1 MGGNRNFTVYA
12 TYILFTLLGFV
23 LGRFLEYRP
32 MRYVFLF
39 YLLGIF
45 VFTGALPYLVE
56 KIGKHEKGHLW
67 NTILKFIFPLLSL
80 VGGILVVA
88 ILIKVGW

>member
-1 MGGNRNFTVYA
+1 MAENRNFTVYA
-12 TYILFTLLGFV
+12 AYIVTSLLGFV
-23 LGRFLEYRP
+23 LGRFLQYRP

-56 KIGKHEKGHLW
+56 KIGKHEKGYLW

-80 VGGILVVA
+80 VGAILVVA